1 MIALLYVVGWF
12 GVPLPTISEARR
24 TDNPALAIH
33 AQATTDAVEIRLSGE
48 VRVRLTVEG
57 PAPLEVTRPKPLLS
71 TTGLWRVREDG
82 LPVRQVLLG
91 NRQEWVQEYRLSP
104 LVPNDALPINLAPFV
119 VKAGPPT
126 DVRVEF
132 AKFLPVKV
140 TTTAKPDADTLI
152 PPTGIEETPETPP
165 KPPAPSTWWW
175 LVVAV
180 ALAGLVV
187 VVDQL
192 RRRPRKTADSLDA
205 AWVEREAA
213 EAADPD
219 RLAAILREFLE
230 HRFGQRFAARTTGE
244 LDAELRRL
252 ADCPPDAVASV
263 TAFLTACDAAR
274 FSGTGADVAGLRE
287 QLRNIV
293 RGLARPS

>member
-1 MIALLYVVGWF
+1 MIALLYVIGWF
-12 GVPLPTISEARR
+12 GVPLPTIYEARR
-24 TDNPALAIH
+24 TENPALTIH
-33 AQATTDAVEIRLSGE
+33 AQATVDAAEIRLSGE
-48 VRVRLTVEG
+48 VRVRLSVEG

-71 TTGLWRVREDG
+71 STGLWRVREDG

-119 VKAGPPT
+119 VRAGPPT
-126 DVRVEF
+126 DVRIEF

-140 TTTAKPDADTLI
+140 TTSAKPDADSLI
-152 PPTGIEETPETPP
+152 PPTGMEETQETPP

-175 LVVAV
+175 LLGAV

-192 RRRPRKTADSLDA
+192 RRRPRKTADSHDA
-205 AWVEREAA
+205 AWADRESAT
-213 EAADPD
+213 AADPD
-219 RLAAILREFLE
+219 RLAAVLRAFLE

-244 LDAELRRL
+244 LNAELCRL
-252 ADCPPDAVASV
+252 ADCPAAAAVN
-263 TAFLTACDAAR
+263 AFLTACDAAR
-274 FSGTGADVAGLRE
+274 FSGTAADVAELRE
-287 QLRNIV
+287 HMREVV
-293 RGLARPS
+293 RGLSRPS